1 MIFAQ
6 SYAAAFPNL
15 RCLEFFSHGHGSHVI
30 PSRFDR
36 IERALHTCTNA
47 DQIDLDFCVVSPA
60 LVEWLLAS
68 PLPGRL
74 VALRMG
80 RTAISPEL
88 ILELVR
94 ACPALKELA
103 LPSLMCLGR
112 PFYEALHAARP
123 TLERISLPHCGN
135 DGDECFRVLASF
147 GNLVELNVASMD
159 ALTPAVV
166 DVVLKG
172 RCAATL
178 RAANLSCVPA
188 LGAAEV
194 LKLVKGCPALTT
206 VAWELAGEGGGWG
219 RVTES
224 DEGNLR
230 ALISLLEGRGGGL
243 ESSESGV
250 GRLLHPEDY
259 SESEDYDDEESDD
272 ASGDTTVR

>member
-1 MIFAQ
+1 M
-6 SYAAAFPNL
+6 
-15 RCLEFFSHGHGSHVI
+15 
-30 PSRFDR
+30 
-36 IERALHTCTNA
+36 
-47 DQIDLDFCVVSPA
+47 
-60 LVEWLLAS
+60 
-68 PLPGRL
+68 
-74 VALRMG
+74 
-80 RTAISPEL
+80 
-88 ILELVR
+88 
-94 ACPALKELA
+94 
-103 LPSLMCLGR
+103 
-112 PFYEALHAARP
+112 
-123 TLERISLPHCGN
+123 
-135 DGDECFRVLASF
+135 
-147 GNLVELNVASMD
+147 ELNVASMD

-219 RVTES
+219 RVTAD
-224 DEGNLR
+224 DEDNLR
-230 ALISLLEGRGGGL
+230 SLIALLETRGGGL

-259 SESEDYDDEESDD
+259 SESEDYDDEDSDD

>member
-1 MIFAQ
+1 M
-6 SYAAAFPNL
+6 
-15 RCLEFFSHGHGSHVI
+15 I

-36 IERALHTCTNA
+36 IERALHTCA
-47 DQIDLDFCVVSPA
+47 ASEVDLDFCVVSPA

-147 GNLVELNVASMD
+147 GSLVELNVASMD

-194 LKLVKGCPALTT
+194 LKLVKGCPAL
-206 VAWELAGEGGGWG
+206 
-219 RVTES
+219 
-224 DEGNLR
+224 
-230 ALISLLEGRGGGL
+230 
-243 ESSESGV
+243 
-250 GRLLHPEDY
+250 
-259 SESEDYDDEESDD
+259 
-272 ASGDTTVR
+272 

>member
-1 MIFAQ
+1 M
-6 SYAAAFPNL
+6 
-15 RCLEFFSHGHGSHVI
+15 
-30 PSRFDR
+30 
-36 IERALHTCTNA
+36 
-47 DQIDLDFCVVSPA
+47 SPA

-94 ACPALKELA
+94 NCPALTELA

-147 GNLVELNVASMD
+147 GLAELNVASMD

-178 RAANLSCVPA
+178 RSVNLSCVPA

-194 LKLVKGCPALTT
+194 LKLVKGCPALRT

-224 DEGNLR
+224 DEPHLR

-250 GRLLHPEDY
+250 GRLLHPGDY
-259 SESEDYDDEESDD
+259 SESEDYDDEESE
-272 ASGDTTVR
+272 SEGDTVRSSQ

>member
-1 MIFAQ
+1 M
-6 SYAAAFPNL
+6 
-15 RCLEFFSHGHGSHVI
+15 I

-36 IERALHTCTNA
+36 IERALHTCA
-47 DQIDLDFCVVSPA
+47 ASEVDLDFCVVSPA

-68 PLPGRL
+68 PLPGSL
-74 VALRMG
+74 VALRMT
-80 RTAISPEL
+80 RTAIKPEL

-112 PFYEALHAARP
+112 SFYEALHATRP

-172 RCAATL
+172 RCAASL

-206 VAWELAGEGGGWG
+206 VAWELAGEDGGWG
-219 RVTES
+219 RVTAD
-224 DEGNLR
+224 DEDNLR
-230 ALISLLEGRGGGL
+230 SLIALLETRGGGL

-259 SESEDYDDEESDD
+259 SESEDYEDEESE
-272 ASGDTTVR
+272 SEGDTVRSSQ

>member
-1 MIFAQ
+1 M
-6 SYAAAFPNL
+6 
-15 RCLEFFSHGHGSHVI
+15 
-30 PSRFDR
+30 
-36 IERALHTCTNA
+36 
-47 DQIDLDFCVVSPA
+47 SPA

-94 ACPALKELA
+94 ACPALMELA
-103 LPSLMCLGR
+103 LRRSASCASVAVLSKR
-112 PFYEALHAARP
+112 VAHAARP

-135 DGDECFRVLASF
+135 DGDECFRVLASY
-147 GNLVELNVASMD
+147 GSLVELNVASMD

-219 RVTES
+219 PR
-224 DEGNLR
+224 DGRRRRR
-230 ALISLLEGRGGGL
+230 ASRSIITLLEGRGGGL
-243 ESSESGV
+243 ES
-250 GRLLHPEDY
+250 
-259 SESEDYDDEESDD
+259 
-272 ASGDTTVR
+272 

>member
-1 MIFAQ
+1 M
-6 SYAAAFPNL
+6 
-15 RCLEFFSHGHGSHVI
+15 
-30 PSRFDR
+30 
-36 IERALHTCTNA
+36 
-47 DQIDLDFCVVSPA
+47 SPV

-135 DGDECFRVLASF
+135 DGDECFRVLARF
-147 GNLVELNVASMD
+147 GLVELNVASMD

-178 RAANLSCVPA
+178 RSVNLSCVPA

-194 LKLVKGCPALTT
+194 LKLVKGCPALRT

-224 DEGNLR
+224 DEPHLR
-230 ALISLLEGRGGGL
+230 GVISLLEERGGGL

-250 GRLLHPEDY
+250 GRLLHPEDW
-259 SESEDYDDEESDD
+259 SEEDYDDEESDD